1 MNKLDTYIGFEGF
14 KQLTVAD
21 LRHGDQILAMLAV
34 KLQTMDPEQFQ
45 TRLLE
50 ERVRFLM
57 VLLRETFANRYQGL
71 SLSAF
76 ANILVALD
84 YFLKVRD
91 EKPDTRPDGYIDD
104 FHQVEKVFGHYHQ
117 EFKMFKDWQ
126 ARQPAG

>member
-1 MNKLDTYIGFEGF
+1 MNKFDKYIGVEGF

-21 LRHGDQILAMLAV
+21 LRHGDQILAMLAG

-76 ANILVALD
+76 ANVLVALD
-84 YFLKVRD
+84 YFLKVKD
-91 EKPDTRPDGYIDD
+91 DKPDTWPDGYIDD
-104 FHQVEKVFGHYHQ
+104 YQQVEKVFGQYQ
-117 EFKMFKDWQ
+117 PEFKAFKEWQ
-126 ARQPAG
+126 ERQPAT